1 MRIYF
6 DMCSLQRPL
15 DDQTQLR
22 VLVETQAVL
31 GVLGLCE
38 SGAVELIASDALV
51 FEMEANPEVVRRD
64 YAAQVLEKATQ
75 FVPSNDQIAARAQT
89 YVETGIKPLD
99 ALHLASAIEVQADF
113 FCTCD
118 DRFLKKARA
127 LDTSP
132 TKVVSPLEL
141 ITELQK

>member
-1 MRIYF
+1 
-6 DMCSLQRPL
+6 MCSLQRPL

-22 VLVETQAVL
+22 ILVETQAIL
-31 GVLGLCE
+31 GALALCQ
-38 SGAVELIASDALV
+38 SGAVDLIASDAHI

-64 YAAQVLEKATQ
+64 YVAQVLDKATQ
-75 FVPSNDQIAARAQT
+75 FVPLNDPIANRAQT
-89 YVETGIKPLD
+89 FVEAGIKPLD
-99 ALHLASAIEVQADF
+99 ALHLASAIEVQADL

-118 DRFLKKARA
+118 DRFLKKAQV

-141 ITELQK
+141 IAELQT